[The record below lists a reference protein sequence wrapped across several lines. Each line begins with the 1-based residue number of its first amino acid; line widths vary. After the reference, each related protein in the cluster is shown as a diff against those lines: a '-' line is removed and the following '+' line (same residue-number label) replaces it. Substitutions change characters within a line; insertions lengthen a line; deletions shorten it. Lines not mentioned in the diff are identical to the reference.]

1 MPFSSHQV
9 VKYIL
14 LSSLVLLAWLP
25 QFQHFILDFIDQ
37 ALIQSG
43 IVYASARSINAA
55 ISLLQSAEVG
65 IGVASIQPAQLL
77 DPINDLAEYTSDAMR
92 LAIGSLFI
100 QRVLYTIS
108 SGVIFSALFTFVL
121 AGYFICVWRGYLPV
135 VRDKIIYTL
144 ILIRFL
150 VPAIVLSTGLMSQL
164 FLDAQIDQQNMQVS
178 DKATTISNTANATSE
193 LSNEFKAQLQSRK
206 QTTLD
211 KLTLLHTQ
219 QVQIHQQITTLKLQ
233 LSQLEQQIESIQQQ
247 RSFTEKLTFTEL
259 EQAQPLRQQIN
270 LKENKISQLK
280 QKQDKLNQQK
290 YSLEDELKSLNQQLT
305 GDNKGQISQVIAAVS
320 QGMTTMLDNIE
331 DLFNDF
337 LNLLSLLVLKLLLM
351 PLLFLYLFKKT
362 FTAIWQRS
370 FTPILLTGK
379 TQQTN
384 LQ

>member
-1 MPFSSHQV
+1 M
-9 VKYIL
+9 L
-14 LSSLVLLAWLP
+14 CSLVLLAWLP

-150 VPAIVLSTGLMSQL
+150 VPAIILSTGLMSQL

-219 QVQIHQQITTLKLQ
+219 QVQIHQQITTLTLQ

-270 LKENKISQLK
+270 LKESKISQLK